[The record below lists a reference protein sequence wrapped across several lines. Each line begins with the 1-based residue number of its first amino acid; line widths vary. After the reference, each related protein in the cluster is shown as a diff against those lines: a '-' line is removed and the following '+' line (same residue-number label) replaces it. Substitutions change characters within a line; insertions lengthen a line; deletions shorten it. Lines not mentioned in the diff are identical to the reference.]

1 MELLK
6 ENQKKSSLLG
16 YIVKNEELY
25 NISKIIVNKSLK
37 VMECKGNMYA
47 SNIYTYKNTYNKD
60 IYEDLIQEV
69 AISIIENNYII
80 DKNNF
85 KIVNNYLYNNV
96 TKIKQ
101 LEKISI
107 DSEDASDIELLN
119 YISFIAYN
127 DKKIMIENT
136 KKENQKNI
144 IDALQLTEKQR
155 EILDIYSKTMNAQKT
170 GELLGLHCNTIKTT
184 IKRIR
189 EKTSKLNI
197 NIA

>member
-1 MELLK
+1 MKELEK
-6 ENQKKSSLLG
+6 NKSLLG
-16 YIVKNEELY
+16 YVVKNEELY

-47 SNIYTYKNTYNKD
+47 SNIYTYKNTYSLD
-60 IYEDLIQEV
+60 IYEDLVQEV

-101 LEKISI
+101 FEKISI
-107 DSEDASDIELLN
+107 ESEDTNDIELLN
-119 YISFIAYN
+119 YTSFLAYN
-127 DKKIMIENT
+127 NNKIMIENT
-136 KKENQKNI
+136 KKGNEKNI
-144 IDALQLTEKQR
+144 IKALELTEKQR

-170 GELLGLHCNTIKTT
+170 ADLLGLHVNTIKTT

-189 EKTSKLNI
+189 EKTKKLDI
-197 NIA
+197 KIA